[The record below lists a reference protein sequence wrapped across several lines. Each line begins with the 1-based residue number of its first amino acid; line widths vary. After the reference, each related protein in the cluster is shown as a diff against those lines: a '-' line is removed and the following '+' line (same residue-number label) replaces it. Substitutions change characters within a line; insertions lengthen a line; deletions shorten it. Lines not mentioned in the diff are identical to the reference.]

1 MKLENIADAA
11 TFLWLVAVMLQIG
24 LSVSP
29 DRVIASARQT
39 GLVLRGFF
47 INFLIVPLMGFG
59 LLLLCNTQS
68 IVATGFLIGV
78 VFSGASLAPPLTQ
91 LAKGD
96 VPFSI
101 GLMILLAAASPIV
114 SPMVLTFL
122 LGHLSGGEDLKV
134 NFLQILR
141 VIVTGQII
149 PLALGLAGNR
159 YLPSFAGKTVRLLRP
174 FNNIL
179 VVIVLILVVICQ
191 IDAFRIFG
199 LKAYGAMTAMFLL
212 SIAAA
217 WWTAGPDRSRK
228 KAMTLNTTVRNVPAA
243 MVIASGNF
251 AGTAALAGVFI
262 YSLFA
267 TAGTLLLA
275 YLFGRIR

>member
-1 MKLENIADAA
+1 MKLDSIADAA
-11 TFLWLVAVMLQIG
+11 TFLWLVSVMLQVG

-29 DRVIASARQT
+29 HRVIASAKET

-47 INFLIVPLMGFG
+47 INFLVVPFMGFG
-59 LLLLCNTQS
+59 LLLLCDTQP
-68 IVATGFLIGV
+68 IVATEFLISV
-78 VFSGASLAPPLTQ
+78 VFSGASLAPPFTQ
-91 LAKGD
+91 LARGD
-96 VPFSI
+96 FPFSI
-101 GLMILLAAASPIV
+101 GLMILLAAASPVI
-114 SPMVLTFL
+114 SPLVLTFL
-122 LGHLSGGEDLKV
+122 LGHLSGGEDL
-134 NFLQILR
+134 NFNFFQILR

-159 YLPSFAGKTVRLLRP
+159 YLPSFAGKMVRLLRP

-179 VVIVLILVVICQ
+179 VVIILILVVICQ
-191 IDAFRIFG
+191 VGAFKIFG

-212 SIAAA
+212 SVAVA
-217 WWTAGPDRSRK
+217 WWTSGPDRSRK

-243 MVIASGNF
+243 VVIASGNF

-267 TAGTLLLA
+267 TIGTLLLA
-275 YLFGRIR
+275 YLFRGIR